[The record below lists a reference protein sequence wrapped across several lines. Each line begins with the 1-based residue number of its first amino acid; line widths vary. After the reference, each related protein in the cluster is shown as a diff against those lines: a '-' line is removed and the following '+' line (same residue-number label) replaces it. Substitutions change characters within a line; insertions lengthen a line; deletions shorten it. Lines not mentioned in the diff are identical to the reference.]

1 VLNVKLL
8 VQCIGISLS
17 VLNIWHDE
25 KGEVIIMPAVSNET
39 MDYNLLLN
47 CLEEQ
52 DIDHIVSVSDGT
64 FVEDWVQFDQH
75 CDSMEVVAVIGRMVT
90 NGQV

>member
-1 VLNVKLL
+1 MKLL

-17 VLNIWHDE
+17 ALNIWHDE
-25 KGEVIIMPAVSNET
+25 KGEVIITPAVSNET

-64 FVEDWVQFDQH
+64 FVEDWVQINQH
-75 CDSMEVVAVIGRMVT
+75 CDSMEVLAVIRGMVT